1 MAFMQQFQQKSQLGR
16 QMETLRS
23 LLQGDTGALAQ
34 SLAQSNP
41 RFAQFVAENRGRTPE
56 EAFKAYGYDLTEVMN
71 LINNS

>member
-1 MAFMQQFQQKSQLGR
+1 MAFMQQFQQANQLSQR
-16 QMETLRS
+16 MATLRQ
-23 LLQGDTGALAQ
+23 LMQGDAGALAQ

>member
-1 MAFMQQFQQKSQLGR
+1 MAFMQQFQQASQLSQR
-16 QMETLRS
+16 MATLRQ
-23 LLQGDTGALAQ
+23 LMQGDAGALAQ